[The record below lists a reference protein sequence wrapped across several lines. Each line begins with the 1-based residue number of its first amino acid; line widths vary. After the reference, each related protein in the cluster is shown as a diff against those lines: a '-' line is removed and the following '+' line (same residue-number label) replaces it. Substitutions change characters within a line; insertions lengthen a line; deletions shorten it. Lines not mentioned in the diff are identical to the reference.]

1 MSNATNASVTGPRR
15 PIATLVVSNMLGG
28 IGVATGIAVGTLLV
42 ADLGGTEL
50 AGVGQALTVLG
61 AALAAVPLASIAARH
76 GRRRALTLG
85 YVLAC
90 LGALVM
96 VVGATARL
104 LPVVLAGG
112 LLFGCAQAANLQSRY
127 AASEL
132 ADPARRGRTMSLVV
146 WATTI
151 GSVLGPNLAE
161 PAAALGEQRGLH
173 PLAGPYA
180 FSMFALAAAAVVLT
194 LLFGRRGAALR
205 RVDADAR
212 PSVGALAA
220 LAWAM
225 RHPVVRFGVV
235 LLVAAH
241 AVMVA
246 IMSMTPVHL
255 GHQGHGLRV
264 VGLVISLHILG
275 MYALSPVFGWAADR
289 FGPLRTALGGLLTLA
304 AAAVAAVAG
313 QGSAA
318 GVTVALVLLG
328 VGWSTSTI
336 AASVLLAGAVDE
348 VRVPLQGA
356 TDALMSY
363 GGAAVALLSGPVLAV
378 AGFGGLALAAGA
390 LIVPA
395 FAVGWV
401 ARRSRR

>member
-1 MSNATNASVTGPRR
+1 
-15 PIATLVVSNMLGG
+15 MLGG

-61 AALAAVPLASIAARH
+61 AALAAVPLATIAARH
-76 GRRRALTLG
+76 GRRRALTVG
-85 YVLAC
+85 YLLAC
-90 LGALVM
+90 LGAAVM
-96 VVGATARL
+96 VAGATARL

-112 LLFGCAQAANLQSRY
+112 LLFGCAQASNLQSRY

-132 ADPARRGRTMSLVV
+132 ADPARLGRTMSLVV

-151 GSVLGPNLAE
+151 GSVVGPNLAE

-180 FSMFALAAAAVVLT
+180 FSVLAFAAAAAVLT
-194 LLFGRRGAALR
+194 LLLGRRGAATR
-205 RVDADAR
+205 QADADAPR
-212 PSVGALAA
+212 PVGALGA

-225 RHPVVRFGVV
+225 RHPTVRFGVV

-289 FGPLRTALGGLLTLA
+289 FSPLRTALGGLLTLA
-304 AAAVAAVAG
+304 ASAVAAVVG
-313 QGSAA
+313 QGSAT

-328 VGWSTSTI
+328 VGWSASTI
-336 AASVLLAGAVDE
+336 AASVLLAGADAE

-363 GGAAVALLSGPVLAV
+363 GGATVALVSGPVLA
-378 AGFGGLALAAGA
+378 ATGFGGLALAAGV

-395 FAVGWV
+395 CAVGWV